1 MTNIDWLILGIVAI
15 AIITASRHGF
25 FREAFGI
32 GGLIVGYLLAAWQYA
47 YVATWFAPYTKS
59 EWTAKIL
66 GYTTIFVGTLII
78 AGLIGK
84 LAQWLMK
91 EVGLS
96 WFDRVMGGAL
106 GLLKGSLGVAVLL
119 VATTSFA
126 PTAKWVSDSAL
137 APYFLVVGRAAIWI
151 APSDLRAR
159 FYQGLEVLHRGQQSA
174 NVLSGTQ

>member
-1 MTNIDWLILGIVAI
+1 MSNIDWLILGIVTLAVL
-15 AIITASRHGF
+15 AATKHGF

-32 GGLIVGYLLAAWQYA
+32 GGMIVGYLLAAWQYS

-59 EWTAKIL
+59 EWLAEIV
-66 GYTTIFVGTLII
+66 GYFTIFIAVLII
-78 AGLIGK
+78 AGLTGK

-96 WFDRVMGGAL
+96 WFDRTMGAAL
-106 GLLKGSLGVAVLL
+106 GFLKGSVSVAVLL

-126 PTAKWVSDSAL
+126 PTAKWLGDSAL

-151 APSDLRAR
+151 APSDLRSR
-159 FYQGLEVLHRGQQSA
+159 FYQGLEMLHRGQQSA
-174 NVLSGTQ
+174 NAISGRP

>member
-1 MTNIDWLILGIVAI
+1 MTNIDWLILGIVAL
-15 AIITASRHGF
+15 AIITATRHGF

-59 EWTAKIL
+59 ERKAEIL
-66 GYTTIFVGTLII
+66 GYAAIFVGTLIV
-78 AGLIGK
+78 AGFIGK
-84 LAQWLMK
+84 FSQWLMNG
-91 EVGLS
+91 VGIS
-96 WFDRVMGGAL
+96 CFDRVMGGDL
-106 GLLKGSLGVAVLL
+106 GLLKGSLSVAVLL

-159 FYQGLEVLHRGQQSA
+159 FYQGLEMLHRGQQSA
-174 NVLSGTQ
+174 NVMS

>member
-1 MTNIDWLILGIVAI
+1 MTNIDWLILGVVAF
-15 AIITASRHGF
+15 AILMASRHGF

-32 GGLIVGYLLAAWQYA
+32 GGLIVGYLLAAWQYQ

-59 EWTAKIL
+59 EWLAEIV
-66 GYTTIFVGTLII
+66 GFFSIFIAVLIV
-78 AGLIGK
+78 AGLAGK
-84 LAQWLMK
+84 FAQWMMK

-106 GLLKGSLGVAVLL
+106 GLLKGSLSVAVLL

-159 FYQGLEVLHRGQQSA
+159 FYQGLEMLHRGQQSA
-174 NVLSGTQ
+174 NVLSGTR

>member
-1 MTNIDWLILGIVAI
+1 MTGVDWVILTVIAVVVAI
-15 AIITASRHGF
+15 AVSHGF

-59 EWTAKIL
+59 EWTAEIL
-66 GYTTIFVGTLII
+66 GYIVIFVAVRIV

-84 LAQWLMK
+84 LCQWLMK

-106 GLLKGSLGVAVLL
+106 GLLKGSLSVAVLL

-159 FYQGLEVLHRGQQSA
+159 FYQGLEMLHRGQQSA

>member
-1 MTNIDWLILGIVAI
+1 MTNIDWLILGIVMLTVLVA
-15 AIITASRHGF
+15 TKHGF

-32 GGLIVGYLLAAWQYA
+32 GGMIVGYLLAAWQYS
-47 YVATWFAPYTKS
+47 YVATWFAPLVKS
-59 EWTAKIL
+59 EALAEIL
-66 GYTTIFVGTLII
+66 GYFTIFIGTLIV
-78 AGLIGK
+78 AGLLGK
-84 LAQWLMK
+84 LLQWDMK
-91 EVGLS
+91 KAGLN
-96 WFDRVMGGAL
+96 WFDRIMGGAL
-106 GLLKGSLGVAVLL
+106 GLLKGSMSVALLL

-159 FYQGLEVLHRGQQSA
+159 FYQGLEMLHRGQQSA

>member
-1 MTNIDWLILGIVAI
+1 MTNIDWLILGVVALTVLV
-15 AIITASRHGF
+15 ATKHGF

-32 GGLIVGYLLAAWQYA
+32 GGMIVGYLLAAWQYP

-59 EWTAKIL
+59 EALAEIL
-66 GYTTIFVGTLII
+66 GYFAIFMAVLVL
-78 AGLIGK
+78 AGLTGK
-84 LAQWLMK
+84 LCQWLMK

-96 WFDRVMGGAL
+96 WFDRLMGGAL
-106 GLLKGSLGVAVLL
+106 GFLKGSLSVAVLL

-126 PTAKWVSDSAL
+126 PTSKWVSDSAL

-159 FYQGLEVLHRGQQSA
+159 FYQGLEMLHRGQQSA
-174 NVLSGTQ
+174 NVLSGTR